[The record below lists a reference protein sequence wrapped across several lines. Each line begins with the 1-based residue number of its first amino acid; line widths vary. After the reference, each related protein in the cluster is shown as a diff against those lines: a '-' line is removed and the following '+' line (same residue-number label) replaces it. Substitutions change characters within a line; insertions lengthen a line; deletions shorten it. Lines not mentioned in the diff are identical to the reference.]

1 MPRTATSVC
10 IIGRF
15 WGTLAHQN
23 EIRPHHCVSFCSQ
36 KVKHWI
42 AAVLKQKCAKMHQFL
57 FQFQFFRGRH
67 PRTPATRAL
76 PQPPGEGGQ
85 GWGGREVREGKGQG
99 EGKGGGKGKQGEGKR
114 RGSLRHCRWG
124 IDAPAHNAPKVAILR
139 SKTKFFSGDGHRP
152 LPRPSAS
159 GKRNTPPG
167 PHPTPR
173 GPRRL
178 DIRTHGARPRGLRSL
193 GLGPRL

>member
-1 MPRTATSVC
+1 VRAVQDRQTDNLGTMPRTATSVC

-76 PQPPGEGGQ
+76 PQPPGEGGA
-85 GWGGREVREGKGQG
+85 GVGRKGSEGRERAGRGKGRGKGEAGGREEEGKFASLPLGD
-99 EGKGGGKGKQGEGKR
+99 R
-114 RGSLRHCRWG
+114 RPC
-124 IDAPAHNAPKVAILR
+124 PQ
-139 SKTKFFSGDGHRP
+139 
-152 LPRPSAS
+152 
-159 GKRNTPPG
+159 
-167 PHPTPR
+167 
-173 GPRRL
+173 
-178 DIRTHGARPRGLRSL
+178 RT
-193 GLGPRL
+193 